1 MTKTYVFAPKIT
13 YRMAAMS
20 LGQRKPTT
28 PWEYLAN
35 WSQSDRGPDETLYK
49 LNDRMQE
56 RWPGKYR
63 IVEKEIRSKEHM
75 YRLITY
81 DFEFDNPADET
92 FFKLKY
98 S

>member
-1 MTKTYVFAPKIT
+1 MTETFEPKIT
-13 YRMAAMS
+13 YRMAAIQIV
-20 LGQRKPTT
+20 GRNPTT
-28 PWEYLAN
+28 PWEYVKN
-35 WSQSDRGPDETLYK
+35 WSESDRGPNETLYK

-63 IVEKEIRSKEHM
+63 IVEKEVRSKEHM

-81 DFEFDNPADET
+81 DFEFDSPADET